1 MGVMFKIAG
10 PQLIAVQQYDRFV
23 KLARLTILMAVL
35 LVPLIF
41 GAVVPF
47 VTPLAYDYGE
57 NACEYA
63 KDGQCVPFFTKVFGP
78 NSTGG
83 EYTLSFTFDAFA
95 VGASIEA
102 VFLVLRAT
110 MLALIDLDYM
120 VKCTI
125 LAVVIYIPVIIVAT
139 TVEPFAGQA
148 VAFFTAMYIP
158 QFVLII
164 LFLVR
169 FEVLIRRISRGQKGT
184 WVTKSARSS
193 VKVLSG

>member
-1 MGVMFKIAG
+1 MGILFKIAG
-10 PQLIAVQQYDRFV
+10 PQLIAYKRFDTFM
-23 KLARLTILMAVL
+23 KLARLTVLMAFL

-47 VTPLAYDYGE
+47 VLPLAYDYGE

-102 VFLVLRAT
+102 VFLVLRAA
-110 MLALIDLDYM
+110 MLTLIDLDYM

-139 TVEPFAGQA
+139 TVQPFAGQA
-148 VAFFTAMYIP
+148 VAFFVAMYIP
-158 QFVLII
+158 QFVLSI
-164 LFLVR
+164 LFVVR
-169 FEVLIRRISRGQKGT
+169 FEILIRRIVRGQKGT
-184 WVTKSARSS
+184 WETKSARSS
-193 VKVLSG
+193 IKMQS